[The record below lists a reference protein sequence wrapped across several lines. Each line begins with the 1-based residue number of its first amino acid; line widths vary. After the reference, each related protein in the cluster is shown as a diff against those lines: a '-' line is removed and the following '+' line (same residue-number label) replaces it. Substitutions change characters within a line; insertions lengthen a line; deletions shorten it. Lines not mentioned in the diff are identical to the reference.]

1 MKQTA
6 LQFLP
11 GAVVIVCLCWVV
23 DCTAYALDFETWTLA
38 PKTSAALCAVL
49 RGFALPDE
57 VLRCT
62 VTAACSGLRTIIACG
77 ALAVL
82 LRKWRLIPLALAGGF
97 LLNLARVVIVE
108 LLCRVDVPFG
118 MMVHDLAL
126 FLVVLPIGLFAVTL
140 YRQLSHAG
148 RCLIQAYTLM
158 LSGALLSL

>member
-1 MKQTA
+1 
-6 LQFLP
+6 
-11 GAVVIVCLCWVV
+11 
-23 DCTAYALDFETWTLA
+23 
-38 PKTSAALCAVL
+38 
-49 RGFALPDE
+49 
-57 VLRCT
+57 LRCT

-97 LLNLARVVIVE
+97 LLNLARVVVVE

-148 RCLIQAYTLM
+148 RSLVQAYTLM
-158 LSGALLSL
+158 LSGILLAL

>member
-1 MKQTA
+1 MKREVFTMLPVA
-6 LQFLP
+6 L
-11 GAVVIVCLCWVV
+11 VVVALCWVV
-23 DCTAYALDFETWTLA
+23 DCTSYALDFETWTLA
-38 PKTSAALCAVL
+38 PKTTAALCAVL

-108 LLCRVDVPFG
+108 LLCRVDLPFG

-126 FLVVLPIGLFAVTL
+126 FLVVLPMGVMAVVC
-140 YRQLSHAG
+140 YKHLSRPLRLAAQ
-148 RCLIQAYTLM
+148 CYAII
-158 LSGALLSL
+158 LSLCLMNV

>member
-23 DCTAYALDFETWTLA
+23 DCTSLTSTFEAHVLA
-38 PKTSAALCAVL
+38 PKTTHALGAVL
-49 RGFALPDE
+49 RGLMLPDE
-57 VLRCT
+57 ILRCT
-62 VTAACSGLRTIIACG
+62 VTAACSGLRTMIACG
-77 ALAVL
+77 ALAACL
-82 LRKWRLIPLALAGGF
+82 HRWRLIPLALAGGF

-148 RCLIQAYTLM
+148 RCLVQAYTLM
-158 LSGALLSL
+158 LSGILLAL